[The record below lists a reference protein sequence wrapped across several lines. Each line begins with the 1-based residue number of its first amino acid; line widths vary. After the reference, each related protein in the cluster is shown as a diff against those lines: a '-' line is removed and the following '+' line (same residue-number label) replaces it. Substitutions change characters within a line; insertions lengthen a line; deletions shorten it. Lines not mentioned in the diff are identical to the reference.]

1 MQGPQDENPCQI
13 TLETLPGPEDLKQIV
28 ARAQPRTC
36 ANVKVLF
43 SPTSEQLAMVLQN
56 LQPLR
61 ILSLSVNNIL
71 DPANVQASRMYE
83 FASPEFTGLSLQN

>member
-1 MQGPQDENPCQI
+1 MAQ
-13 TLETLPGPEDLKQIV
+13 
-28 ARAQPRTC
+28 AQPRTY

-56 LQPLR
+56 LQPLC

-71 DPANVQASRMYE
+71 DPVNVQTSRMYE
-83 FASPEFTGLSLQN
+83 FVDPERAGLSLQN